1 MIPIQYQNSP
11 IICYL
16 VEYKYQYFDSEKT
29 FNAFY
34 DMAVNIDT
42 AQGFGLDIWGRI
54 VGVGRYLQI
63 KAQVEYFGF
72 DDGVNDYTP
81 FDGGSFYDYEPTT
94 QTYRLDDDAYRVLI
108 LVKAMANIIDTTSPL
123 LNRLL
128 QSLFKDRG
136 RCYVLDLGGM
146 AMRFVFEFY
155 LEPFEKAFINTP
167 GLLPHSAGVRVET
180 LEVPVPN
187 VFGFDEAG
195 ISSAPFDQGVFFID

>member
-11 IICYL
+11 IIGDL
-16 VEYKYQYFDSEKT
+16 VEYAYQHFDSET
-29 FNAFY
+29 AFNKFF
-34 DMAVNIDT
+34 DIAVNVDT

-63 KAQVEYFGF
+63 EADVEYFGF

-81 FDGGSFYDYEPTT
+81 FDVGSFWDYDPKT
-94 QTYRLDDDAYRVLI
+94 QSYRLDDDAYRVVI
-108 LVKAMANIIDTTSPL
+108 LAKALSNIVDTTSPA
-123 LNRLL
+123 LNQIL

-136 RCYVLDLGGM
+136 RCYVLDLGNM
-146 AMRFVFEFY
+146 AMRYVFEFY
-155 LEPFEKAFINTP
+155 LEPFEKAILNTP

-180 LEVPVPN
+180 LEIPVPN

-195 ISSAPFDQGVFFID
+195 IGVAPFDQGVFFND